1 MKLAIAITVFC
12 AVVTHGT
19 ACARPRSP
27 TTTLPGETAEAIV
40 GRRAARFTFPS
51 EPVDHLT
58 WPGHVPNAHDGFPL
72 RSWSIDWAHEM
83 PYERFGIDPS
93 GISLVLRW
101 QAGTTREWLL
111 KDVLADSRPEIE
123 TFCRPC
129 GTPAV
134 TTQPDPAVRLTFNG
148 ASVVFVVVDEA
159 VVRQLFPT
167 VPDSVTFTRREWSGD
182 ERSITVAI
190 QRREP

>member
-1 MKLAIAITVFC
+1 
-12 AVVTHGT
+12 
-19 ACARPRSP
+19 
-27 TTTLPGETAEAIV
+27 
-40 GRRAARFTFPS
+40 
-51 EPVDHLT
+51 
-58 WPGHVPNAHDGFPL
+58 
-72 RSWSIDWAHEM
+72 M

-101 QAGTTREWLL
+101 HAETTREWLL
-111 KDVLADSRPEIE
+111 KDLLAGSRPEIE

-134 TTQPDPAVRLTFNG
+134 TTQPDPAMRLTFSG
-148 ASVVFVVVDEA
+148 ASVVFVVADEA

-167 VPDSVTFTRREWSGD
+167 VPDSVTLTRWEWNHE
-182 ERSITVAI
+182 ERSITVPI